1 MIGAWLA
8 KCLGGVSFRFILWGV
23 RQAIAIHAGMPGARY
38 RLRIMDGGLMPVHYI
53 EVAGVLKGFLST
65 TRADA
70 RD

>member
-1 MIGAWLA
+1 MIKMWLA
-8 KCLGGVSFRFILWGV
+8 NRISGAAFWFILWGV

-38 RLRIMDGGLMPVHYI
+38 RLRIMDGGLMPVHYV